1 MKELRIDMPMYQKTL
16 VGKIYESWEE
26 MSWQKITHVL
36 AVFNAPIPKSWT
48 PKATYNWQNIQILK
62 AINDWSDNDLQ
73 RWRMGTILS
82 HQDIDMV
89 TSSEIWLSDLEAVLK
104 ESMRF
109 AFFYDGVNPDNSVE
123 VRYFHKNLYKNPL
136 SVIKIK
142 EKSGVF
148 TKWYSAYSDEEEPFR
163 DCSLYELGR
172 IFTLYEQYRETN
184 EREYFS
190 ELLAVLYRPEKPRAE
205 RQNDDI
211 DDPRQPLESSH
222 KKLRVRIAIAR
233 DQIAESVCK
242 TIELHLTSAMAKFGE
257 MYPSVFGGEKSKKA
271 KKGDFLDFVLELSD
285 FDPLKSEELFKRPAH
300 DMFELA
306 ERLTERAKA
315 QVAKD

>member
-1 MKELRIDMPMYQKTL
+1 MKELRIELPVYKKTL
-16 VGKIYESWEE
+16 TGVIYENWQEL
-26 MSWQKITHVL
+26 SWQKITHVL
-36 AVFNAPIPKSWT
+36 AVFNAPVPKNWT
-48 PKATYNWQNIQILK
+48 PQVTHNWQNIQILK
-62 AINDWSDNDLQ
+62 ALNNWSDSDLQ
-73 RWRMGTILS
+73 EWRMATILENQ
-82 HQDIDMV
+82 HIDIL
-89 TSSEIWLSDLEAVLK
+89 TAGEIWYQDLESILTA
-104 ESMRF
+104 SISF
-109 AFFYDGVNPDNSVE
+109 AFSENTEG
-123 VRYFHKNLYKNPL
+123 VRYLNKNLYKNPL

-148 TKWYSAYSDEEEPFR
+148 TKWYSAYSDEDEPFR

-242 TIELHLTSAMAKFGE
+242 TIELHLTSAMARFSD
-257 MYPSVFGGEKSKKA
+257 MYPPIFKGKHSRKN
-271 KKGDFLDFVLELSD
+271 KKGDFLDFVLEVSD
-285 FDPLKSEELFKRPAH
+285 YDPIKADSLFKLSAH

-306 ERLTERAKA
+306 GRLVERSMAEKPEE
-315 QVAKD
+315 

>member
-16 VGKIYESWEE
+16 VGKIYETWEE

-36 AVFNAPIPKSWT
+36 GVFNAPVPNEWT
-48 PKATYNWQNIQILK
+48 PEASHNWQNIQILK

-73 RWRMGTILS
+73 EWRMATILS
-82 HQDIDMV
+82 NQDTDIV
-89 TSSEIWLSDLEAVLK
+89 TAGEIWLTDLETILT
-104 ESMRF
+104 ESMKF
-109 AFFYDGVNPDNSVE
+109 AFSENGE
-123 VRYFHKNLYKNPL
+123 GVRYLNKNLYKNPL

-148 TKWYSAYSDEEEPFR
+148 TKWYSAYSDEDEPFR
-163 DCSLYELGR
+163 DCSLMELGR
-172 IFTLYEQYRETN
+172 LFTLYEQYRETN
-184 EREYFS
+184 EKEYFS
-190 ELLAVLYRPEKPRAE
+190 ELLAVLYRPEKPRSE

-211 DDPRQPLESSH
+211 DDPRQPLESSQ
-222 KKLRVRIAIAR
+222 KKLRIRIAIAR
-233 DQIAESVCK
+233 DQIGASVQK
-242 TIELHLTSAMAKFGE
+242 TIELHLTSAMARFAE
-257 MYPSVFGGEKSKKA
+257 LYPSVFSGKNSSKA

-285 FDPLKSEELFKRPAH
+285 YDPLKSEELFKRSAH

-315 QVAKD
+315 QAAKE